1 MRRGVPVVLVLVAS
15 LVLAPTAALARRPHG
30 GSGGHRGF
38 AGRHLGG
45 SHFGGK
51 HFHGKPFHG
60 HIQFGGSDFFS
71 DRHHRFGHRG
81 FGKSF
86 FHAPIVPFAAISS
99 PVVVYAPPPVV
110 YGPTVIVE
118 SPVAPA
124 LPVAY
129 PPVATR
135 VSVAPAPEPMP
146 RVVEHPTGRY
156 ELRGDGVATAYT
168 WVWIPNPPSAP
179 PAPEVAAP
187 AAQSPSGARLP
198 ARRTQ
203 VYRWTDAEGVEHWT
217 DRRDLVPE
225 QHRPPA
231 RRQGA
236 PQEGV
241 PGIRAAGEGVFGQ
254 GAGEPDPVGPRPGPD
269 MRRAER
275 EPPAVR

>member
-1 MRRGVPVVLVLVAS
+1 MRRGAPIVLALVAS
-15 LVLAPTAALARRPHG
+15 LVLAPTAALARRSHG

-38 AGRHLGG
+38 AGRQLGG

-51 HFHGKPFHG
+51 HFHGKHFHG

-71 DRHHRFGHRG
+71 DRHQRFGHRG

-86 FHAPIVPFAAISS
+86 FHVPIVPFAAVTS
-99 PVVVYAPPPVV
+99 PVVVYTPPPVV
-110 YGPTVIVE
+110 YGPTVIVD
-118 SPVAPA
+118 SPVAPS

-135 VSVAPAPEPMP
+135 VSIAPAPEPMP

-168 WVWIPNPPSAP
+168 WVWVPNPPSAP
-179 PAPEVAAP
+179 PAPEVVAP
-187 AAQSPSGARLP
+187 AAQSPSGERPP

-231 RRQGA
+231 KRQGA
-236 PQEGV
+236 PQDGI
-241 PGIRAAGEGVFGQ
+241 PGNRAAGDGV
-254 GAGEPDPVGPRPGPD
+254 
-269 MRRAER
+269 RRAER
-275 EPPAVR
+275 ESPAVR